1 MNCALWVYYEILGF
15 FFFQCFFKEGD
26 EGFRFWWFQPPFLR
40 VGLCFANFHSL
51 GVCLRRGVTQPQR
64 SRYAQDLK
72 IEDGTGRLSTEALGV
87 MQKSPGAECEKKV
100 DVMNNGFART
110 DQQIVRT
117 GKDIMSLSSDCGGL
131 KTRGSNILPQFLK
144 FLDGISS
151 RIHTQFKNNTEGPPE
166 N

>member
-15 FFFQCFFKEGD
+15 FSNAFSKRALKALNFG
-26 EGFRFWWFQPPFLR
+26 GFSPPFLR
-40 VGLCFANFHSL
+40 VGLRFANFHSL

-72 IEDGTGRLSTEALGV
+72 IEDGIGRLSTEALGV

-110 DQQIVRT
+110 D
-117 GKDIMSLSSDCGGL
+117 
-131 KTRGSNILPQFLK
+131 
-144 FLDGISS
+144 
-151 RIHTQFKNNTEGPPE
+151 
-166 N
+166 